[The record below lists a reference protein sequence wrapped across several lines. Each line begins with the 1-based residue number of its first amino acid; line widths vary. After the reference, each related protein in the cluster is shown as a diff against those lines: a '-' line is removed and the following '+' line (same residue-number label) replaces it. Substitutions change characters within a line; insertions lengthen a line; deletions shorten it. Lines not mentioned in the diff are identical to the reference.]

1 MRINYKS
8 NMTRQMGELVW
19 SLDNHHTVDVPG
31 DLAGE
36 VLSQPGE
43 PFEIAADEPLRA
55 LTGID
60 EAGLIELA
68 LAGIGSLDDLA
79 KASKDEITNINQQQL
94 AVWIKQARQLSKSHK
109 QSEED

>member
-1 MRINYKS
+1 MRIIYKS
-8 NMTRQMGELVW
+8 NMMRQIGNQVW
-19 SLDNHHTVDVPG
+19 SRDNHHTVDVPG

-55 LTGID
+55 LAGID
-60 EAGLIELA
+60 ETELVELA
-68 LAGIGSLDDLA
+68 LAGIGSLEDLA
-79 KASKDEITNINQQQL
+79 KATKDEITTINQQQL
-94 AVWIKQARQLSKSHK
+94 AAWIKQARQLSKSLK